1 MITNAYP
8 SVAQAVMAWARP
20 MKVFVVC
27 KRQVDFKTVESLKLN
42 TIRAMR
48 QSAGQ
53 PLEMKMEGQRRWNN
67 EVLYAETALALQV
80 DDVIIFD
87 CETNER
93 YRVMEKIDWSPYGYI
108 EYKIRSDYK

>member
-20 MKVFVVC
+20 TKVFVVC
-27 KRQVDFKTVESLKLN
+27 KRQVDFKTVESLMLQ
-42 TIRAMR
+42 TVRVMR

-53 PLEMKMEGQRRWNN
+53 PLEMKMEGQRSWNT
-67 EVLYAETALALQV
+67 EVLYAETSLALKV
-80 DDVIIFD
+80 DDVVVFD

-93 YRVMEKIDWSPYGYI
+93 YRVIEKIDWSPYGYI